1 MNGWKQTDRNHNS
14 RSSRPARLISAV
26 LAAVLALTL
35 AACGGGNGGGSGSS
49 GKPAEQQG
57 GSAAPEAAST
67 DCVYS
72 AEELVLTDDEGL
84 LTDLNVESL
93 VNRDERL

>member
-1 MNGWKQTDRNHNS
+1 M
-14 RSSRPARLISAV
+14 
-26 LAAVLALTL
+26 LALTL
-35 AACGGGNGGGSGSS
+35 AACGGNGGGNGGSGSS

-57 GSAAPEAAST
+57 GAAAEASSA

-84 LTDLNVESL
+84 ITDLNVETL
-93 VNRDERL
+93 VNRDNRLYATAFSFG